1 MCQIIPLSL
10 FLSLYRYRHILQ
22 WHDGSVAFVNAFSQ
36 NNGKCSYMMAWT
48 MSALKFL
55 HMHCTKPH
63 RNHYLCE
70 FSSKQHKQTLSRRNL
85 QPGALLANMTQYPV
99 DHVVCLEGHVTHALF
114 ACDART
120 SCWAERHHVE
130 VDLTG
135 SPVEGSCPAPVAPL
149 PPYFRCQRG
158 LQVVAYTVLCDHR
171 EDCADGSDE
180 DFCVYPACQPST
192 EIMCNNKQVSL
203 LIICCY

>member
-1 MCQIIPLSL
+1 M
-10 FLSLYRYRHILQ
+10 
-22 WHDGSVAFVNAFSQ
+22 AFVDGFPPDNA
-36 NNGKCSYMMAWT
+36 KCFYMAAWS
-48 MSALKFL
+48 MSALDVQ
-55 HMHCTKPH
+55 HMHCDESR
-63 RNHYLCE
+63 RNYYLCE
-70 FSSKQHKQTLSRRNL
+70 FSSKQDKQTLSKKRQNL
-85 QPGALLANMTQYPV
+85 QPGTLTANMTWYPA

-114 ACDART
+114 ACDAMT

-158 LQVVAYTVLCDHR
+158 LQVVAYTVVCDHR

-180 DFCVYPACQPST
+180 GFCVFPACRPGT
-192 EIMCNNKQVSL
+192 EIMCNNEQVSLVKRFDL
-203 LIICCY
+203 LIICC

>member
-1 MCQIIPLSL
+1 M
-10 FLSLYRYRHILQ
+10 
-22 WHDGSVAFVNAFSQ
+22 AFVNVFLLDDAKCFYIM
-36 NNGKCSYMMAWT
+36 GKS
-48 MSALKFL
+48 MSVLEFKEI
-55 HMHCTKPH
+55 HCNEP
-63 RNHYLCE
+63 RRYNYLCE
-70 FSSKQHKQTLSRRNL
+70 FSSNQAFSRRRQNL
-85 QPGALLANMTQYPV
+85 QPSTLKANMKHYPV
-99 DHVVCLEGHVTHALF
+99 DHVICPEGHVTHALF

-158 LQVVAYTVLCDHR
+158 LQVVAYTVVCDHR

-180 DFCVYPACQPST
+180 DFCVFPACRPGT
-192 EIMCNNKQVSL
+192 EIMCNNEQVGLVKRLDL